1 MIDNIILSPISI
13 GELKSVISET
23 VTNEVNR
30 ILSLNNKSD
39 QPEYFTRK
47 ETAKLLGVSLVT
59 LNEWQRTGLVPAY
72 RINTRVRYKKEDV
85 LNSLM
90 KIQTNTIGE
99 VA

>member
-1 MIDNIILSPISI
+1 MENLILSPISI

-30 ILSLNNKSD
+30 ILSLNTKPE
-39 QPEYFTRK
+39 QPEYFTRQ
-47 ETAKLLGVSLVT
+47 ETAKLLGISLVT
-59 LNEWQRTGLVPAY
+59 LNQWQKTGLVPAY

-85 LNSLM
+85 LNSLS